1 MQATR
6 IIAIRHGETAWNV
19 AMRIQGQLDIA
30 LNARGRWQAAQV
42 AQALQGEPVQAVY
55 ASDLKRAWATAE
67 AIARVSGAGLT
78 AHVGLRERG
87 FGEFQ
92 GQTYADIQANWPQ
105 QALRWRQRE
114 PGWAPPGGES
124 LLELHQRVRRTVDE
138 LAGAHVGQ
146 QIVLVAHGG
155 VLDALY
161 RLATGQAVEAARSW
175 QLGNATINRLL
186 WTPDGLSLVGW
197 SDARHLEAEPLL
209 DEVSDVPLNDG
220 P

>member
-19 AMRIQGQLDIA
+19 ATRIQGQLDIE
-30 LNARGRWQAAQV
+30 LNDRGRWQAAQV
-42 AQALQGEPVQAVY
+42 ALALRDEPLQAVY
-55 ASDLKRAWATAE
+55 ASDLKRAWCTAE
-67 AIARVSGAGLT
+67 AIAQASATALT
-78 AHVGLRERG
+78 AHVGLRERS

-92 GQTYADIQANWPQ
+92 GHSHADIEANWPE

-114 PGWAPPGGES
+114 PDWAPPGGES
-124 LLELHQRVRRTVDE
+124 LAVLRERIRCTVDE
-138 LAGAHVGQ
+138 LARAHVGQ

-161 RLATGQAVEAARSW
+161 RLATGQAIQAPRSW

-186 WTPDGLSLVGW
+186 WTPEGLSLVGW
-197 SDARHLEAEPLL
+197 SDARHLESEPLL
-209 DEVSDVPLNDG
+209 DETSD
-220 P
+220 